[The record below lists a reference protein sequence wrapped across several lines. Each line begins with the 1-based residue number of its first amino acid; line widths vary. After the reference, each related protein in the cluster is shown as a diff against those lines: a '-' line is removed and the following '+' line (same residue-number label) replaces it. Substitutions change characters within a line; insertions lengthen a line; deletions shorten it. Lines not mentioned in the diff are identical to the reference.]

1 MRILLSS
8 GVALGLFTAQF
19 SPVQA
24 QISFGGTPLTI
35 LAPQKLHS
43 PSILEMPVVDAAAL
57 LAEDEQRIAGGVKRQ
72 RFGVSHAVDIH
83 LMNAGH
89 WEDLPDGTQVWRV
102 GIHCPEAMSVSFVFD
117 VYDVDPGA
125 RIFVIDQSGGYIGAF
140 TRESAG
146 GASSMAVMPVEGETI
161 IVEYKVP
168 AGLHPGT
175 LHIGQVTHG
184 YRSLTDPDRAFNAS
198 GSCNN
203 NVVCPEGSPWAN
215 EIKSVAKIING
226 GDWCTGQLMNNCTS
240 TGTPYFLTANHCV
253 DGQNVG
259 NWVFLFNYQSPSCTP
274 NANGPTTQTV
284 SGASLLYNNAAT
296 DVALLQLNSTPPSNY
311 GVYYT
316 GWDRSGTAPTNSTC
330 IHHPA
335 GDVKKISFDNNAAT
349 QASYGGASCWRIATW
364 EDGTTEG
371 GSSGSGL
378 WNQDHRL
385 IGQLYGGQ
393 ASCSNNVNDY
403 YGRFDLSAP
412 NLTTWLGSCGNT
424 VNGFD
429 PNAPTVSLDV
439 QLSSINAFTGSSCT
453 GTRTPSVAVRNGG
466 STTLTSFQLTWSLN
480 GGTNTVQNWNGT
492 LASGATVNVALPTQN
507 LAASSN
513 TLAVSASSPN
523 GGSDQ
528 TPANNSASS
537 VTFFGATTVSL
548 QLNLDRY
555 GNETTWQIVQGSNV
569 VASGGP
575 YTQQT
580 SNGVYPQSPISIC
593 LPDGCYD
600 LKVQDSYGDG
610 ICCSFGSGNYT
621 LTGPGGTLVSGNGQ
635 FTTQATHNFCIT
647 SNVKVSLQALLEGP
661 YVSGAGLMHDSLR
674 TKSLIPLTEPY
685 TGLGYAHVNGGG
697 GEVTSSGV
705 LGVTGSNAIVDWVVV
720 ELRNS
725 VSPHAV
731 VASRSALI
739 QRDGDVV
746 GVDGVS
752 PVQFTMGAGSY
763 RLAVRHRN
771 HLGCMT
777 GSAYALSSTT
787 TTINLRSASTGTYG
801 TEARKT
807 SGSAQLL
814 WAGNTVRTNP
824 VAYTG
829 TGNDRD
835 PILVRV
841 GSTTPNNTAAGYYPE
856 DVNMDG
862 RSKYTGTANDRDPIL
877 VNVGSATPTNTR
889 VEQLP

>member
-1 MRILLSS
+1 MRIIFSA
-8 GVALGLFTAQF
+8 ALAAFVPACLTTTAH
-19 SPVQA
+19 A
-24 QISFGGTPLTI
+24 QISFGGTPLTV

-43 PSILEMPVVDAAAL
+43 PTIIEMPEVDVPVL
-57 LAEDEQRIAGGVKRQ
+57 LAEDEQRAVEGVKKM
-72 RFGVSHAVDIH
+72 RFGVSHTAHIDA
-83 LMNAGH
+83 LTAGH
-89 WEDLPDGTQVWRV
+89 WEELPGGGRVWRV
-102 GIHCPEAMSVSFVFD
+102 GIHCPGATSVSFVFD
-117 VYDVDPGA
+117 VYDIPEGGRV
-125 RIFVIDQSGGYIGAF
+125 FVVDQSGDHIGAF
-140 TRESAG
+140 TRESSG
-146 GASSMAVMPVEGETI
+146 GATSMAVMPVEGETI
-161 IVEYKVP
+161 IVEYQVP
-168 AGLHPGT
+168 AGLQAGS
-175 LHIGQVTHG
+175 LRIGQVTHG

-203 NVVCPEGSPWAN
+203 NVVCPEGTPWAN

-226 GDWCTGQLMNNCTS
+226 GDWCTGQLINNCTS

-253 DGQNVG
+253 SGENVG
-259 NWVFLFNYQSPSCTP
+259 SWVFLFNYQSATCSPS
-274 NANGPTTQTV
+274 ANGPTTQTV
-284 SGASLLYNNAAT
+284 SGASLLYSNAST
-296 DVALLQLNSTPPSNY
+296 DVALLQLNNAPPSSY

-316 GWDRSGTAPTNSTC
+316 GWDRSGTAPSNSTC

-349 QASYGGASCWRIATW
+349 QATYGGASCWRISTW

-429 PNAPTVSLDV
+429 PNAPTAALDV
-439 QLSSINAFTGSSCT
+439 QLNSINAFSGSACT
-453 GTRTPSVAVRNGG
+453 STRTPTVTVRNGG

-480 GGTNTVQNWNGT
+480 GGANTVQNWNGS
-492 LASGATVNVALPTQN
+492 LSPGATVNVGLPTMN
-507 LAASSN
+507 LSASAN
-513 TLAVSASSPN
+513 TLAVSVSAPN

-528 TPANNSASS
+528 ASGNNSASS
-537 VTFFGATTVSL
+537 TTFYGTTTVTL

-575 YTQQT
+575 YTQQA
-580 SNGVYPQSPISIC
+580 SNGVYPQPPISIC

-600 LKVQDSYGDG
+600 LKVGDSYGDG
-610 ICCSFGSGNYT
+610 ICCAFGNGNYT
-621 LTGPGGTLVSGNGQ
+621 LTGPSGTLVSGNGQ
-635 FTTQATHNFCIT
+635 FTTLATHDFCIT

-661 YVSGAGLMHDSLR
+661 YVSSAGLMHDSLR
-674 TKSLIPLTEPY
+674 RKGVIPPVEPY
-685 TGLGYAHVNGGG
+685 TGLGYVHANGGG
-697 GEVTSSGV
+697 GETTTSGV
-705 LGVTGSNAIVDWVVV
+705 LAVTGNNAIVDWVVL
-720 ELRNS
+720 ELRS
-725 VSPHAV
+725 STSPYII
-731 VASRSALI
+731 VATKSALV

-752 PVQFTMGAGSY
+752 PVQFPMGAGSY
-763 RLAVRHRN
+763 RVAIRHRN

-777 GSAYALSSTT
+777 GSAVALSSTT
-787 TTINLRSASTGTYG
+787 TTVDLRSAATGTYG

-807 SGSAQLL
+807 SGSVQLL
-814 WAGNTVRTNP
+814 WAGNAVRDISVT
-824 VAYTG
+824 YTG
-829 TGNDRD
+829 SGNDRD
-835 PILVRV
+835 PILVKV
-841 GSTTPNNTAAGYYPE
+841 GSTTPNSTAAGYHLE

-862 RSKYTGTANDRDPIL
+862 LCKYTGSGNDRDPIL

-889 VEQLP
+889 VQQLP